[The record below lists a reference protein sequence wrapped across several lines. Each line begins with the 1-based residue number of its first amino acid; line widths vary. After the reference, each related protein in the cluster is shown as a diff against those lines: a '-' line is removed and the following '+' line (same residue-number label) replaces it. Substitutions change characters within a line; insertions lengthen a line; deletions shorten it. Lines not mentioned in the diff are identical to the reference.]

1 MSFSGLD
8 CDTVIYERLS
18 VPFLQLEG
26 FLYILFPPWGAK
38 TLKKKEKNHKELPNV
53 SRLCLFTKVER
64 EYQKDPVFGYLNE
77 VFGQKWPF

>member
-1 MSFSGLD
+1 MDLFKKKAEGKLRMIVLPRCQFSGLD

-38 TLKKKEKNHKELPNV
+38 TLKKKKKSQGIAQCKQTLPFHK
-53 SRLCLFTKVER
+53 
-64 EYQKDPVFGYLNE
+64 G
-77 VFGQKWPF
+77 GA